1 MSRLDLS
8 YHQNQCVR
16 QAGKLM
22 QATEMVYPGARV
34 GVAVSGGVD
43 SWVLLQTLL
52 LRQRIVPFPFE
63 IMALHVNPGFDP
75 KSHAPLIPWLAERG
89 LSGHIEVTQH
99 GMRAHSSEN
108 RRRSSPCFYCA
119 MLRRTSLF
127 RLCQRYNLTHLAFGH
142 TTEDLVSSFL
152 MNAFQ
157 AGRIAGMSMKEPFF
171 KGKLMVI
178 RPLLT
183 LEKPVIVKAAKQWDL
198 PIWANDCPSAGKT
211 HRQSLMDDLG
221 IFCDGHKTRKKNL
234 FNALGRW
241 QLEQSMGRNASFS
254 ENTALSDEALP
265 SDAGP
270 RDKK

>member
-1 MSRLDLS
+1 MSRLTLS
-8 YHQNQCVR
+8 HHQNQCVR

-22 QATEMVYPGARV
+22 QVTEMIHPGARI

-52 LRQRIVPFPFE
+52 IRQRIVPFSFE

-75 KSHAPLIPWLAERG
+75 QSHAPLIPWLAERG
-89 LSGHIEVTQH
+89 ISGHIEVTSH
-99 GMRAHSSEN
+99 GARAHSAEN

-127 RLCQRYNLTHLAFGH
+127 RLCQKYNLTHLAFGH
-142 TTEDLVSSFL
+142 TVEDLASNFL

-178 RPLLT
+178 RPLL
-183 LEKPVIVKAAKQWDL
+183 LVEKPTIIKAARQWDL
-198 PIWANDCPSAGKT
+198 PVWANDCPSAGKT

-221 IFCDGHKTRKKNL
+221 VFCQGHKTRKKNF

-241 QLEQSMGRNASFS
+241 QLEQARQR
-254 ENTALSDEALP
+254 LEAETEKSP
-265 SDAGP
+265 STVS
-270 RDKK
+270 